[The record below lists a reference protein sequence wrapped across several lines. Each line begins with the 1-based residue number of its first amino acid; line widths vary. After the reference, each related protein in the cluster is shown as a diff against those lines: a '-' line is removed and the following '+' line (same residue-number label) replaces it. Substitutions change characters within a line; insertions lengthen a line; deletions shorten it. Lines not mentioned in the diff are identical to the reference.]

1 MARHAMDEG
10 VERMARR
17 QHGAFS
23 VAQARAE
30 GATRSMIATRR
41 TSGQWTQLAPTVFA
55 LPGNPPTWHRQVM
68 AAQLST
74 PRSSIAGLAA
84 GHLLELEGFRA
95 VRPELRVPRGAG
107 HRTALA
113 TVHQTDRFLARAVG
127 PFSAAT
133 VEQALCDSAARL
145 GPRLGDVVTAAITGG
160 RTSAEAI
167 AARCHALWPQ
177 PPKGVPRLLGI
188 AMEHGELPGVPMSVL
203 EAELFRILLD
213 PRIPAWEPQATPP
226 WWPRSEER
234 LDVFIPSWSLI
245 VEGDGRRWHT
255 RARDFDRD
263 RRRDHTALVHG
274 CRVVR
279 FTHGQVVHEP
289 DYVLGVLLAA
299 GAAFRRLRPAA

>member
-10 VERMARR
+10 VERTARR

-23 VAQARAE
+23 VAQARSA

-41 TSGQWTQLAPTVFA
+41 ASGQWTQLAPTVFA

-68 AAQLST
+68 AAQLSV
-74 PRSSIAGLAA
+74 PRSSVAGLAA
-84 GHLLELEGFRA
+84 GHLLELDGFRP

-107 HRTALA
+107 HRTQLA
-113 TVHQTDRFLARAVG
+113 TVHQTDRFLARRVG

-133 VEQALCDSAARL
+133 VEQALCDSAGRL
-145 GPRLGDVVTAAITGG
+145 GSRLSDVVTCAITGG
-160 RTSAEAI
+160 RTTAAAI
-167 AARCHALWPQ
+167 AARCSALWPH
-177 PPKGVPRLLGI
+177 PPKGVPLLLDI
-188 AMEHGELPGVPMSVL
+188 ALEHGELPPIPMSVL
-203 EAELFRILLD
+203 EAELFRLLRD
-213 PRIPAWEPQATPP
+213 PRIPPWEAQATPP
-226 WWPRSEER
+226 WWPRSDER
-234 LDVFIPSWSLI
+234 LDVYIPWWSLI

-255 RARDFDRD
+255 RARDFEHD

-289 DYVLGVLLAA
+289 DYVLGVLLAV
-299 GAAFRRLRPAA
+299 GAAFPRLHPAA